1 MHIGERIKMF
11 RKNLGLTQ
19 KQLGEKVNK
28 SPQVISNIERAYTPN
43 LSHEDLLAISR
54 ALEISVETLLGTADS
69 KLPEPSP
76 KKPKDLLKL
85 LEEEQELAMNGEILT
100 AEDKEVIKSALEQGY
115 YLAKKLNKRK
125 KT

>member
-1 MHIGERIKMF
+1 MHIGERIKVF
-11 RKNLGLTQ
+11 RKKQQLTQ

-54 ALEISVETLLGTADS
+54 ALEISVETLLGTNDS
-69 KLPEPSP
+69 KLPEPNP

-100 AEDKEVIKSALEQGY
+100 EEDKEVIKSALEQGY
-115 YLAKKLNKRK
+115 YLAKRLNKRK